1 MLEQK
6 EIINKCAAFIREHC
20 KEEMSAELLAER
32 FGYSVYHLSRTF
44 REIMGVPMMEY
55 VKQQR
60 LSGAAR
66 AILGGQKILDA
77 ALDYGYETHS
87 GFTKAFQA
95 AFGCSPALL
104 RAYKGIYLI
113 KTDIHAKPEA
123 LFAQL
128 WVLVQAGQIDITE
141 TKLREVYGLAVRL
154 CGTRRR
160 KSGDPYVTHP
170 LSAAVILT
178 DMGADGD
185 TVCAGL
191 LHDIW
196 ELSKEPEAIL
206 KEEAVT
212 PDMADILKEYRDF
225 RAGKSIDERAVLV
238 ALADRLHNM
247 RTVEFMDLKVQ
258 REKAEET
265 MEVFAPLAAR
275 CGNIK
280 CRLEFDEISEKY
292 RRLPAGIIE

>member
-1 MLEQK
+1 M
-6 EIINKCAAFIREHC
+6 R
-20 KEEMSAELLAER
+20 
-32 FGYSVYHLSRTF
+32 
-44 REIMGVPMMEY
+44 
-55 VKQQR
+55 
-60 LSGAAR
+60 
-66 AILGGQKILDA
+66 
-77 ALDYGYETHS
+77 HS
-87 GFTKAFQA
+87 GFTKAFHA

-104 RAYKGIYLI
+104 RAYMGIYLI

-123 LFAQL
+123 
-128 WVLVQAGQIDITE
+128 
-141 TKLREVYGLAVRL
+141 
-154 CGTRRR
+154 
-160 KSGDPYVTHP
+160 
-170 LSAAVILT
+170 
-178 DMGADGD
+178 
-185 TVCAGL
+185 
-191 LHDIW
+191 
-196 ELSKEPEAIL
+196 IL
-206 KEEAVT
+206 KEKAVT

-292 RRLPAGIIE
+292 RRPPAGMIE